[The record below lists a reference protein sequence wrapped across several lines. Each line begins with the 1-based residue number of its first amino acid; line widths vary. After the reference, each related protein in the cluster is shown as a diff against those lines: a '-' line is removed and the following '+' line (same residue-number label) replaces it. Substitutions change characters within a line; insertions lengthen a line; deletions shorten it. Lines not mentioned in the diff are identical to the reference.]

1 MRIQGEKNMVRSFL
15 VAAALLAT
23 SPALFGQAPDA
34 ERKRFHA
41 IYKELVETNTTH
53 SVGDNTLA
61 AQRMAKHLQEANF
74 GAGDYEI
81 LEPFPKKGNLVLRLK
96 GDGSKKPLLLLAH
109 MDVVEALRNDWQ
121 SDPFVLRE
129 DDGYFTARGTADD
142 KSMAAAF
149 VSILAQLKRE
159 GFKPKRDIILALTA
173 DEERGNVPS
182 NGVSWLVRNRRE
194 LIDAEFGIN
203 EGGGG
208 ELRNGKPFLNR
219 MQVAEKMSVSFQLLV
234 RNPGGHSSVPVPE
247 NAIYSLAE
255 ALTRIAAHRF
265 PVNVGEVTKAYF
277 GRSAQFAAGQ
287 TAADMRAIGEGKG
300 DAAIYD
306 RLSQA
311 SAFYNAQLRTTCV
324 ATLLQGGHAGN
335 ALPQSASATI
345 NCRVLPHDDAKAVAA
360 EIERLAG
367 SKVDVKQLNP
377 PFVSAPSPLRPDI
390 MAAVEGLTSEM
401 WPGVPVVPS
410 MSTGATDSM
419 FLRNIG
425 IPVYGVSGLF
435 IEPSDY
441 RAHGLDERVPQASL
455 YAAREFLYR
464 LVKRLAE

>member
-1 MRIQGEKNMVRSFL
+1 MPPPTSRSSSPSRRR
-15 VAAALLAT
+15 AT
-23 SPALFGQAPDA
+23 WS
-34 ERKRFHA
+34 
-41 IYKELVETNTTH
+41 
-53 SVGDNTLA
+53 
-61 AQRMAKHLQEANF
+61 
-74 GAGDYEI
+74 
-81 LEPFPKKGNLVLRLK
+81 LRLK

-109 MDVVEALRNDWQ
+109 LDVVEALRNDWQ

-129 DDGYFTARGTADD
+129 DDGYFTARGSADD

-208 ELRNGKPFLNR
+208 ELRSGKPFLNR

-255 ALTRIAAHRF
+255 ALTRIGAHRF

-277 GRSAQFAAGQ
+277 GRSAQFATGQ
-287 TAADMRAIGEGKG
+287 AAADMRAIGEGKG
-300 DAAIYD
+300 DAAVYD

-324 ATLLQGGHAGN
+324 ATLLNGGHADN

-345 NCRVLPHDDAKAVAA
+345 NCRILPHDDAKSVAA

-377 PFVSAPSPLRPDI
+377 PFVSPPSPLRPDI
-390 MAAVEGLTSEM
+390 MAAVEGTHQRHVARRAGGALHEHRRDRQHVPAQHRHSRLRRFR
-401 WPGVPVVPS
+401 PVHRARRLPRPRPGRARAAGVAVRGAGVPLPAGQAA
-410 MSTGATDSM
+410 GAVTQ
-419 FLRNIG
+419 G
-425 IPVYGVSGLF
+425 G
-435 IEPSDY
+435 
-441 RAHGLDERVPQASL
+441 RAQAPHQS
-455 YAAREFLYR
+455 RISSS
-464 LVKRLAE
+464 